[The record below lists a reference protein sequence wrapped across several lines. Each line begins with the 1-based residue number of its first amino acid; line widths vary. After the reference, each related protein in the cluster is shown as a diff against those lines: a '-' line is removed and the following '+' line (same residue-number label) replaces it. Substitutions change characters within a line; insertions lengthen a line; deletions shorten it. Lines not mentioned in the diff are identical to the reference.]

1 MKEQRPECSCRQEEE
16 PQNGGSL
23 LTEEQTPCG
32 KGILPNGIQ
41 DLDIV
46 IYDLLKDLELQ
57 LLGSEPE
64 IHGITPKQTILLR
77 KVRQVSRA
85 TASQIGEMMGITSG
99 PVTTLTHGLVE
110 KQLLERTV
118 DVDDRRVVWFA
129 LTERGEALI
138 REVIAHRQAN
148 VQAFLGALPTHS
160 RDDFYRLY
168 GDVRNA
174 LKALR

>member
-1 MKEQRPECSCRQEEE
+1 MREQKTDCSRRQEEE
-16 PQNGGSL
+16 QQSADAL
-23 LTEEQTPCG
+23 LTEERVPCG
-32 KGILPNGIQ
+32 KEILPNGIQ

-64 IHGITPKQTILLR
+64 LHGITPKQTILLR

-110 KQLLERTV
+110 KQLLARAV
-118 DVDDRRVVWFA
+118 DEDDRRVVWFT

-148 VQAFLGALPTHS
+148 VQAFLGALPAHS

-168 GDVRNA
+168 SDVRNA
-174 LKALR
+174 LKLLR